1 MDPAVIGVFIPILAL
16 SIPIVAIISSG
27 RTKRAQL
34 MSKTNTGPEVARLER
49 RVAEL
54 EDQVH
59 ALSHTMLSLEQQQ
72 EFTSRLLEENS
83 GKAAR

>member
-1 MDPAVIGVFIPILAL
+1 MDPAIIGVFIPVLAL

-27 RTKRAQL
+27 RTKRAEL
-34 MSKTNTGPEVARLER
+34 MARTKGGPEVERLER

-83 GKAAR
+83 GHVTQ

>member
-27 RTKRAQL
+27 RTTRAKL
-34 MSKTNTGPEVARLER
+34 MSQSKGGAEIERLER

-59 ALSHTMLSLEQQQ
+59 ALSHTMLALEQQQ
-72 EFTSRLLEENS
+72 EFTSRLLEDNT
-83 GKAAR
+83 GKAPR